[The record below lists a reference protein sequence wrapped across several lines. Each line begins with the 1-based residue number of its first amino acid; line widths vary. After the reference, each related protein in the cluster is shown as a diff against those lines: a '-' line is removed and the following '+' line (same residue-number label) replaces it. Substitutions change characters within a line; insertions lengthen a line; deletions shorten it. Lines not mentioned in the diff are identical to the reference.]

1 MIREFQAEIEKL
13 RAQVA
18 SGGGGSGNS
27 AESERMVRQIEME
40 KAAISQQKDLA
51 ESEKARIARELEA
64 KHQEI
69 LAEKMKA
76 ENAAR
81 QLKAIEEKLMH
92 GGQNLLQKT
101 EQQELELREKERKL
115 EEERLQKRQLERK
128 MEEMEEAALQ
138 ENQKFDSIQE
148 ELENKSDKLK
158 KLFSK
163 YQRMKSELRDIQVEF
178 ERDKEEMLD
187 QIRSLNREVKLKE
200 LVIRHFIPP
209 SEMRKI
215 ESRCRYDEENDEWC
229 LEKQHLT
236 GNSIRRPQ
244 SASVNGKRPIS
255 AAAKA
260 AARMGVDNPRFKSEN
275 VLTLELD
282 MPDRT
287 TRDYDDRGFDDGE
300 VFSVPAIPNV
310 YFSYPSGLSIVPPPP
325 PPLPSFRTIGW
336 FFSSACSPLHSPVS
350 IALAAII
357 DPLSNSPE
365 RDGAF
370 GDDQRARQRSAGS
383 DRGGGSARP
392 SSAARRDKPKTAQGS
407 RPEVAAA
414 SAEE

>member
-18 SGGGGSGNS
+18 SGGGGGGGGNS
-27 AESERMVRQIEME
+27 VESERMVRQIEME

-51 ESEKARIARELEA
+51 ESEKARISRELEA
-64 KHQEI
+64 KQQEI
-69 LAEKMKA
+69 LAEKQKSEHAAMKLRA
-76 ENAAR
+76 M
-81 QLKAIEEKLMH
+81 EEKLMH

-101 EQQELELREKERKL
+101 EQQEAELKEKERRL
-115 EEERLQKRQLERK
+115 EEERLEKRRLERK
-128 MEEMEEAALQ
+128 MEEMEEAALH

-148 ELENKSDKLK
+148 ELESKSDKLK

-187 QIRSLNREVKLKE
+187 QIRGLNREVKLKE
-200 LVIRHFIPP
+200 MVVRHFIPP
-209 SEMRKI
+209 SEVRKI
-215 ESRCRYDEENDEWC
+215 EGRCRYDEDNDEWY
-229 LEKQHLT
+229 LEKQQLT
-236 GNSIRRPQ
+236 GNTLRRPQ
-244 SASVNGKRPIS
+244 SASVNGKRPVS

-310 YFSYPSGLSIVPPPP
+310 YFSYPSGPSLLSFPVCC
-325 PPLPSFRTIGW
+325 PSI
-336 FFSSACSPLHSPVS
+336 L
-350 IALAAII
+350 ALRKAAI
-357 DPLSNSPE
+357 P
-365 RDGAF
+365 
-370 GDDQRARQRSAGS
+370 RAPA
-383 DRGGGSARP
+383 
-392 SSAARRDKPKTAQGS
+392 
-407 RPEVAAA
+407 V
-414 SAEE
+414 

>member
-18 SGGGGSGNS
+18 SGGGGGGGGGGGNS

-51 ESEKARIARELEA
+51 ESEKVRISRELEA
-64 KHQEI
+64 KQQEI
-69 LAEKMKA
+69 LAEKQKA

-81 QLKAIEEKLMH
+81 QLRAMEEKLMH

-101 EQQELELREKERKL
+101 EQQELELKDKERRL
-115 EEERLQKRQLERK
+115 EEERQEKRRLERR

-187 QIRSLNREVKLKE
+187 QIRALNREVRLKE
-200 LVIRHFIPP
+200 IVIRHFIPP
-209 SEMRKI
+209 AEVRKI
-215 ESRCRYDEENDEWC
+215 EGRCRFDEENDEWF
-229 LEKQHLT
+229 LEKQQLT

-244 SASVNGKRPIS
+244 SATVNGKRPVS

-275 VLTLELD
+275 VLALELD

-310 YFSYPSGLSIVPPPP
+310 YFSYPSGAALRTFCTDLQLNLRVTVSR
-325 PPLPSFRTIGW
+325 PLPLLTPIMCFRTGW
-336 FFSSACSPLHSPVS
+336 SVW
-350 IALAAII
+350 
-357 DPLSNSPE
+357 
-365 RDGAF
+365 
-370 GDDQRARQRSAGS
+370 
-383 DRGGGSARP
+383 
-392 SSAARRDKPKTAQGS
+392 
-407 RPEVAAA
+407 
-414 SAEE
+414 

>member
-18 SGGGGSGNS
+18 SGGGGGGGNS

-51 ESEKARIARELEA
+51 ESEKTRIAKELEA
-64 KHQEI
+64 KQQEI
-69 LAEKMKA
+69 LAEKQKA

-81 QLKAIEEKLMH
+81 QLRAMEEKLMH

-101 EQQELELREKERKL
+101 EQQEVELKEKERRL
-115 EEERLQKRQLERK
+115 EEERLEKRRLERK

-148 ELENKSDKLK
+148 ELENKSEKLK

-187 QIRSLNREVKLKE
+187 QIRALNREVKLKE
-200 LVIRHFIPP
+200 IVIRHFIPP
-209 SEMRKI
+209 SEVRKV
-215 ESRCRYDEENDEWC
+215 ESRCRYDEENDEWY
-229 LEKQHLT
+229 LDKAQLT
-236 GNSIRRPQ
+236 GNAIRRPQ
-244 SASVNGKRPIS
+244 SATANGKRPVS

-287 TRDYDDRGFDDGE
+287 TRDYEDRGFDDGE

-310 YFSYPSGLSIVPPPP
+310 YFSYPSGLPRPCGSIHY
-325 PPLPSFRTIGW
+325 LFRRRSFLCAQCTIFPI
-336 FFSSACSPLHSPVS
+336 FFHAMST
-350 IALAAII
+350 
-357 DPLSNSPE
+357 LSE

-383 DRGGGSARP
+383 ERGGGSARP
-392 SSAARRDKPKTAQGS
+392 SSAARRDKPKTAQAS
-407 RPEVAAA
+407 RPEP

>member
-1 MIREFQAEIEKL
+1 
-13 RAQVA
+13 
-18 SGGGGSGNS
+18 
-27 AESERMVRQIEME
+27 
-40 KAAISQQKDLA
+40 
-51 ESEKARIARELEA
+51 
-64 KHQEI
+64 
-69 LAEKMKA
+69 
-76 ENAAR
+76 
-81 QLKAIEEKLMH
+81 MH

-101 EQQELELREKERKL
+101 EQQELELKDKERRL
-115 EEERLQKRQLERK
+115 EEERQEKRRLERR

-187 QIRSLNREVKLKE
+187 QIRALNREVRLKE
-200 LVIRHFIPP
+200 IVIRHFIPP
-209 SEMRKI
+209 AEVRKI
-215 ESRCRYDEENDEWC
+215 EGRCRFDEENDEWY
-229 LEKQHLT
+229 LEKQQLT

-244 SASVNGKRPIS
+244 SATVNGKRPVS

-275 VLTLELD
+275 VLALELD

-310 YFSYPSGLSIVPPPP
+310 YFSYPSGAALRTFCTDLQLNLRVTVSRLL
-325 PPLPSFRTIGW
+325 PLLTPIICFRTGW
-336 FFSSACSPLHSPVS
+336 SVW
-350 IALAAII
+350 
-357 DPLSNSPE
+357 
-365 RDGAF
+365 
-370 GDDQRARQRSAGS
+370 
-383 DRGGGSARP
+383 
-392 SSAARRDKPKTAQGS
+392 
-407 RPEVAAA
+407 
-414 SAEE
+414 